1 MPGVRPRTSIVAAW
15 IDGWRRVVQAPM
27 LVAGMT
33 LALAFALELS
43 WQPQLPAWAP
53 GGVFGRH
60 VGWIFGNEPYAFGG
74 LATFIVNVVSLP
86 RALRALYWDHRLPMG
101 ATFLGVVPMLLAGG
115 AIDRLARMRRVG
127 AEAFIATTGALFLRF
142 LRLGVILGGV
152 NWMITRWILP
162 WARDVVF
169 AAAPDLGSNL
179 LLLIGG
185 ALLFVVAFIGDY
197 AQVRCVVEDRRSV
210 LSAVGAAVRFI
221 RRRPL
226 ATVALYTMSFVP
238 AILALWLLSSLGTSV
253 ANTEAAVTIVRWL
266 FVLVAVVI
274 RLGFMA
280 TAIAV
285 FQQELAHVG
294 YTARPVPTWPD
305 SPAVEAIAALD
316 GRTRDGRAGRPL
328 PL

>member
-1 MPGVRPRTSIVAAW
+1 
-15 IDGWRRVVQAPM
+15 
-27 LVAGMT
+27 MT
-33 LALAFALELS
+33 LAFAFALELS
-43 WQPQLPAWAP
+43 WQAQLPAWAP

-101 ATFLGVVPMLLAGG
+101 TTFLGVVPMLLAGG

-127 AEAFIATTGALFLRF
+127 SEAFIAATGAFFLRF
-142 LRLGVILGGV
+142 LRLGVILGGAK
-152 NWMITRWILP
+152 WLITQGILP
-162 WARDVVF
+162 WARDVAF
-169 AAAPDLGSNL
+169 AVSPDLGADL
-179 LLLIGG
+179 LLSVGSV
-185 ALLFVVAFIGDY
+185 LLFIVAFIGDY

-210 LSAVGAAVRFI
+210 LSALGAAVRFI
-221 RRRPL
+221 RRRPI
-226 ATVALYTMSFVP
+226 ATVALYAMSFVP
-238 AILALWLLSSLGTSV
+238 AIVALWLLSSLGPSV
-253 ANTEAAVTIVRWL
+253 ANSEAAVTTVRWL

-280 TAIAV
+280 TTIAF
-285 FQQELAHVG
+285 FQAELAHAG

-305 SPAVEAIAALD
+305 SPAVEAIAAIARPSRQGLDPRTSD
-316 GRTRDGRAGRPL
+316 GRPDRPL